1 MKKTISSTIFFVLNI
16 VFMLIVPI
24 IFIWLQYGD
33 IQGTYKISVTAIL
46 IILAVFL
53 FFKKLIINKWIET
66 LNLRVVTI
74 ESNSLSITDEKSI
87 KANKNVWRLCKT
99 ISLLIDCIV
108 PIGIAVISVLTIK
121 VVEEGLIKLYG
132 CLMFCLISIALGV
145 VCKILEIFTTKL
157 KHEA

>member
-1 MKKTISSTIFFVLNI
+1 MKKTIKSWIFFVLSI

-24 IFIWLQYGD
+24 VFVWLQYGD

-53 FFKKLIINKWIET
+53 CFKKIIINKWIET
-66 LNLRVVTI
+66 LNLRVVAI
-74 ESNSLSITDEKSI
+74 ESNSLSITDDKSI
-87 KANKNVWRLCKT
+87 KANKSVWRLCKV

-145 VCKILEIFTTKL
+145 FCKILEIFTTKL
-157 KHEA
+157 KHEV